1 MTEALLLD
9 MGGTF
14 MFGCDRFSDPAELHA
29 TYERLGGARLGPGEV
44 HEALS
49 EAIARLE
56 RLYVT
61 PDRYDEFPPVRPVLA
76 DCPAAAHLAESEI
89 DLLAEVFAL
98 HEVGTVPDRS
108 VDVLERLAQNYRL
121 GVVSN
126 VWAPS
131 GVFVRA
137 LEAAAV
143 LPLFEV
149 VVFSSDHGCVKP
161 SAKLFGRAL
170 TSLRL
175 PPERVVFVGDDLRC
189 DVGGAQAVGLGTVW
203 IDADGRPIGPRDPVP
218 DRVVGDLGELLP
230 GWPRT

>member
-14 MFGCDRFSDPAELHA
+14 MFGFDRFCDPAELHD
-29 TYERLGGARLGPGEV
+29 TYERLGGERLGPGEV
-44 HEALS
+44 HEVLS

-56 RLYVT
+56 RLYLAS
-61 PDRYDEFPPVRPVLA
+61 DCHDEFPPVRQVLV
-76 DCPAAAHLAESEI
+76 DCPSAADLAEREI
-89 DLLAEVFAL
+89 DRLEEVFAL
-98 HEVGTVPDRS
+98 HEVGTVPDRC
-108 VDVLERLAQNYRL
+108 VDVLERLAEGYRL

-131 GVFVRA
+131 EVFVRA
-137 LEAAAV
+137 LQAAAV
-143 LPLFEV
+143 LQLFEV

-170 TSLRL
+170 ESLGL

-189 DVGGAQAVGLGTVW
+189 DVEGAKAVGLRTVW
-203 IDADGRPIGPRDPVP
+203 INADGRPIGPSDPVP
-218 DRVVGDLGELLP
+218 DQVVGDLSELLH
-230 GWPRT
+230 GRQS